1 VTPRSWE
8 AIQGARLV
16 GFVRFLDLPVIQPP
30 NGPNDMPAHPDPCSF
45 SGAAERHPARSA
57 RGTARDVN
65 LCNAAALDYVKRTME
80 SGVGK
85 ISISRLKL
93 LGLCF
98 GLLAIAGLFAGCSEK
113 NATGTPATSP
123 MAMVV
128 PVEVAKATQRDMP
141 VQVKA
146 IGNVEAYSTVTVK
159 SRVDGEIQK
168 AYFTEGQDV
177 KKGDLLFSID
187 PRPFETALQQAE
199 ANLAR
204 DEAQAEYAKSEA
216 QQYTALHQAG
226 IVSQIQYQ
234 QYTSNAAALDAAVR
248 ADKAAVENAKIQLGY
263 CSIYSPISGRTGSL
277 LVHPGNLVK
286 NNDTSLVVINQV
298 NPIYIDFS
306 VPEQYLAQIRQFQA
320 GGRLRVLAY
329 PSDGKADPSIGVLS
343 FINNTVDSSTGTIA
357 LKGTFSNLDRRLWP
371 GQFVNV
377 ILDLAVQR
385 NATVVPSQ
393 AVQTGE
399 NGQYVYVV
407 KPDNT
412 VELRPVTVGNT
423 LAGLTIIE
431 KGVKPGETVVT
442 NGQLRLYPGAK
453 VSFKSGASQEQGSSS

>member
-1 VTPRSWE
+1 MGRIP
-8 AIQGARLV
+8 ICKLG
-16 GFVRFLDLPVIQPP
+16 
-30 NGPNDMPAHPDPCSF
+30 
-45 SGAAERHPARSA
+45 
-57 RGTARDVN
+57 
-65 LCNAAALDYVKRTME
+65 
-80 SGVGK
+80 
-85 ISISRLKL
+85 L
-93 LGLCF
+93 LGLGIGAVAMAVF
-98 GLLAIAGLFAGCSEK
+98 FAGCSEK

-187 PRPFETALQQAE
+187 PRPFETALHQAE

-204 DEAQAEYAKSEA
+204 DEAQAQYAKNEA
-216 QQYTALHQAG
+216 EQYTALHQAG
-226 IVSQIQYQ
+226 IVSEIQYQ

-298 NPIYIDFS
+298 NPIYVDFS
-306 VPEQYLAQIRQFQA
+306 VPEQYLNQIRQYHARGQ
-320 GGRLRVLAY
+320 LRVLAY
-329 PSDGKADPSIGVLS
+329 PSDGNPDPSIGVLS

-385 NATVVPSQ
+385 NAKVVPSQ

-423 LAGLTIIE
+423 LEGLTIVE
-431 KGVKPGETVVT
+431 KGVNPGETVVT
-442 NGQLRLYPGAK
+442 NGQLRLFPGAK
-453 VSFKSGASQEQGSSS
+453 VSFKNGASQEQGSSS

>member
-1 VTPRSWE
+1 
-8 AIQGARLV
+8 V
-16 GFVRFLDLPVIQPP
+16 GRIPICKL
-30 NGPNDMPAHPDPCSF
+30 G
-45 SGAAERHPARSA
+45 
-57 RGTARDVN
+57 
-65 LCNAAALDYVKRTME
+65 
-80 SGVGK
+80 
-85 ISISRLKL
+85 L
-93 LGLCF
+93 LGLGIGAVAMAVF
-98 GLLAIAGLFAGCSEK
+98 FAGCSEK

-187 PRPFETALQQAE
+187 PRPFETALHQAE

-204 DEAQAEYAKSEA
+204 DEAQAQYAKNEA
-216 QQYTALHQAG
+216 EQYTALHQAG
-226 IVSQIQYQ
+226 IVSEIQYQ

-298 NPIYIDFS
+298 NPIYVDFS
-306 VPEQYLAQIRQFQA
+306 VPEQYLNQIRQYHARGQ
-320 GGRLRVLAY
+320 LRVLAY
-329 PSDGKADPSIGVLS
+329 PSDGNPDPSIGVLS

-385 NATVVPSQ
+385 NAKVVPSQ

-423 LAGLTIIE
+423 LEGLTIVE
-431 KGVKPGETVVT
+431 KGVNPGETVVT
-442 NGQLRLYPGAK
+442 NGQLRLFPGAK
-453 VSFKSGASQEQGSSS
+453 VSFKNGASQEQGSSS